1 MSDGRKSAPLGRIIS
16 QPPQPLVTEASSGKT
31 PIGRTPGEMKDHL
44 QSQLG
49 AVENL
54 QYQLTSQELQFAQRM
69 ALKEQQAAEHV
80 KITVASSS
88 SDSNDGECRFFID
101 VV

>member
-1 MSDGRKSAPLGRIIS
+1 
-16 QPPQPLVTEASSGKT
+16 
-31 PIGRTPGEMKDHL
+31 MKDHL

-88 SDSNDGECRFFID
+88 SDSNDDECRFFYRCCVILRGYSLSFFKMHLILNSKYYI
-101 VV
+101 

>member
-1 MSDGRKSAPLGRIIS
+1 
-16 QPPQPLVTEASSGKT
+16 
-31 PIGRTPGEMKDHL
+31 MKDHL

-88 SDSNDGECRFFID
+88 SDSNDGECSFFYRCCVILR
-101 VV
+101 VYSLSFFKMHLILKVNIIYRNVSW

>member
-1 MSDGRKSAPLGRIIS
+1 
-16 QPPQPLVTEASSGKT
+16 
-31 PIGRTPGEMKDHL
+31 MKDHL

-88 SDSNDGECRFFID
+88 SDSNDGECSFFLSMLCDFESIFSFFL
-101 VV
+101 